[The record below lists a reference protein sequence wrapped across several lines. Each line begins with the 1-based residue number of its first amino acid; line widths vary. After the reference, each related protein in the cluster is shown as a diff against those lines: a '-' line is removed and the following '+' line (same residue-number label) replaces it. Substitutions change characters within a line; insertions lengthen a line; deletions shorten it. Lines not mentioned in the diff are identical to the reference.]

1 MPHSIVVGFSIG
13 IAVTIA
19 LSQCGELLGLKTAV
33 TGGFLAKL
41 QIIGEN
47 LNQAN
52 GSAMFLGL
60 LTFVIIRLLL
70 NVSIYIPAPLL
81 ALGVG
86 TLLSATMLASDNLTL
101 IKTKYGSIPTD
112 FLQIT
117 PPGLPSWDL
126 PVLGDLVFYALAFA
140 FVCGFE
146 SLLSARLAD
155 RLADNQRTPYDP
167 NKEFWG
173 QGLVQV
179 LVPLLNGMPLSGALR
194 ARPPTSNWAR

>member
-1 MPHSIVVGFSIG
+1 MEAYRTPADPYAGHGFLVLICMFLGVILMLLALRGWGRVGNLVPHSVVVGFSIG

-60 LTFVIIRLLL
+60 LTFVIIRVLL
-70 NVSIYIPAPLL
+70 NVSIYFPAPLL

-86 TLLSATMLASDNLTL
+86 TLLSATLLASDQLTL
-101 IKTKYGSIPTD
+101 VKTKYGAIPD
-112 FLQIT
+112 RL
-117 PPGLPSWDL
+117 PAAHAARAARVGLGGAGRSGVLLPGLC
-126 PVLGDLVFYALAFA
+126 F
-140 FVCGFE
+140 
-146 SLLSARLAD
+146 RL
-155 RLADNQRTPYDP
+155 R
-167 NKEFWG
+167 
-173 QGLVQV
+173 V
-179 LVPLLNGMPLSGALR
+179 
-194 ARPPTSNWAR
+194 

>member
-1 MPHSIVVGFSIG
+1 M
-13 IAVTIA
+13 TIA

-101 IKTKYGSIPTD
+101 IKTKYGAIPTD
-112 FLQIT
+112 FLQFT
-117 PPGLPSWDL
+117 PPVLPSWDYQCWVIWYSTRW
-126 PVLGDLVFYALAFA
+126 P
-140 FVCGFE
+140 
-146 SLLSARLAD
+146 LLSSA
-155 RLADNQRTPYDP
+155 
-167 NKEFWG
+167 G
-173 QGLVQV
+173 
-179 LVPLLNGMPLSGALR
+179 LR
-194 ARPPTSNWAR
+194 ACCRLD